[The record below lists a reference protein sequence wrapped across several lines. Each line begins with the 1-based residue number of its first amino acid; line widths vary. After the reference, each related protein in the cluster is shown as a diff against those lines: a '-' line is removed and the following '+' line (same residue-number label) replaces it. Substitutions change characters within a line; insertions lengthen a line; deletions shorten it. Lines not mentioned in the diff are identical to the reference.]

1 MSPGHGPHYWQECVS
16 GHWDLK
22 FGGAF
27 ASVFWGGEPE
37 VRITAAFPNTGSC
50 FNSNDFG
57 YLGFLDVV
65 SATKFVSRPVVSN
78 IFFFEF
84 SPGKNDPIG
93 RSSQAHIFSNGL
105 LKNHQLVIQ
114 FLTFPMGFPF
124 VVWKHR
130 SFKCVEGFVL
140 LVL

>member
-16 GHWDLK
+16 GHWDMK

-57 YLGFLDVV
+57 YLGFLDAVC
-65 SATKFVSRPVVSN
+65 ATKFVSRPVVSN
-78 IFFFEF
+78 IFFLNFHRERMIQLD
-84 SPGKNDPIG
+84 G
-93 RSSQAHIFSNGL
+93 QAKRIFF
-105 LKNHQLVIQ
+105 Q
-114 FLTFPMGFPF
+114 MG
-124 VVWKHR
+124 
-130 SFKCVEGFVL
+130 C
-140 LVL
+140 